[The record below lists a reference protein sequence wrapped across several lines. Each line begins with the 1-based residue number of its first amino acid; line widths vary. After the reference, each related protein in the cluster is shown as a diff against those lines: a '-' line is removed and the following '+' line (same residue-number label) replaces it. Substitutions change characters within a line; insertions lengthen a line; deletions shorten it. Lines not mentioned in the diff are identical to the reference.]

1 MADHV
6 SIARTGKARTFR
18 GWQDSGLSFD
28 AYFQPGDR
36 VDEETY
42 YYFLEILPP
51 RSMREGAFQVGEP
64 NDHRGPNG
72 SARYSTFV
80 CCGGYYYAGYQPAH
94 TTITIA

>member
-6 SIARTGKARTFR
+6 SIARTGKGRTFR

-36 VDEETY
+36 
-42 YYFLEILPP
+42 
-51 RSMREGAFQVGEP
+51 
-64 NDHRGPNG
+64 RGPNG

-80 CCGGYYYAGYQPAH
+80 CCGGYYYAGYQPAN
-94 TTITIA
+94 TITHIA